1 MQLAGVAPDGLLG
14 HLPVVGDVAD
24 DHNREKK

>member
-14 HLPVVGDVAD
+14 HVGV
-24 DHNREKK
+24 NNEENQLK